1 MSPISHTN
9 AKPHPTMLQTHTEE
23 DSVMSLAEEQVLQS
37 TQLTPKSVK
46 KAPQS
51 LAVSSHVTL
60 SESAVDSEMS
70 ADAKQRADISQ
81 TTKTTAKTSVN
92 FDAEHF
98 IRLSFRTILHL
109 PYSLGGRNAFSCILF
124 P

>member
-9 AKPHPTMLQTHTEE
+9 AKLHPTMLQTHTEE

-92 FDAEHF
+92 
-98 IRLSFRTILHL
+98 LL
-109 PYSLGGRNAFSCILF
+109 
-124 P
+124 